1 MPKILFLL
9 LILFLNCNLQA
20 QKLYL
25 NIEGSNS
32 SQTKTLDSIGYQK
45 QFSIAKEIENESNRL
60 LKQLFQNGYLESEK
74 SNAVKTNDSTFVVQ
88 FKLGKRISHIHIYIG
103 DEIEDLNFS
112 NYTVEN
118 DFLILPIAT
127 VESFMQLQL
136 KALEQKGFSLANIKL
151 ENFRK
156 ENLILKA
163 NLVITKSEKR
173 FLNDIV
179 IKGYPKFPASHK
191 RNLIRLFANK
201 TFNQDGLQKVYKE
214 VDEYRFVKQ
223 TQYPE
228 ILFTKDS
235 TKIYLYLEKAKANRF
250 DGFLGFSNE
259 EGGKVRFNGYLDV
272 LLHNILNSGE
282 QFLIYWKNDGQ
293 RQTSFNMGLQVP
305 YIFKSPLGLKAELNI
320 FKKDSTFQ
328 NTNTSIDLG
337 YFFNYNSR
345 LYLGYQATESSDI
358 QNTNS
363 SFISDFTNS
372 FVTSKYEFT
381 RFKSD
386 DFLFPEKTVIHFTI
400 GTGKRD
406 SKTASESQF
415 FGNLLVKQNIYLNA
429 KNNIQLNSQNYY
441 LNSENYIVNELYRF
455 GGIKSI
461 RGFNENS
468 LQGNF
473 LTSLL
478 TEYRY
483 VLSPG
488 LYVHSIIDYAYYQDK
503 TSDLNDGLVGLGFG
517 FGLLTKNGFFNL
529 IYANGSVRDQP
540 IQFANSIVHI
550 SFKSNF

>member
-386 DFLFPEKTVIHFTI
+386 DFLFPEKTAIHFTI

-406 SKTASESQF
+406 SKTASKSQF

>member
-415 FGNLLVKQNIYLNA
+415 FGNLFVKQNIYLNA

>member
-103 DEIEDLNFS
+103 DENEDLNFS

-250 DGFLGFSNE
+250 DGFLGFSDE

>member
-386 DFLFPEKTVIHFTI
+386 DFLFPEKTAIHFTI

-488 LYVHSIIDYAYYQDK
+488 LYVHSILDYAYYQDK

>member
-1 MPKILFLL
+1 LL
-9 LILFLNCNLQA
+9 LGSTSQA

-25 NIEGSNS
+25 KMEGSTVL
-32 SQTKTLDSIGYQK
+32 QTKTVDSIGYQK
-45 QFSIAKEIENESNRL
+45 QFDIAKGIEDESNRVF
-60 LKQLFQNGYLESEK
+60 KKLFEIGYLETEK
-74 SNAVKTNDSTFVVQ
+74 LASTKINDSTFLTR
-88 FKLGKRISHIHIYIG
+88 FSLGKRISDLHIYIG
-103 DEIEDLNFS
+103 KNDDGINLA
-112 NYTVEN
+112 NYKIEN
-118 DFLILPIAT
+118 DYIVLPIES

-136 KALEQKGFSLANIKL
+136 KFLEQKGYSLANLKL

-156 ENLILKA
+156 EATVLKA
-163 NLVITKSEKR
+163 NLVISKSEVR
-173 FLNDIV
+173 FLNDII
-179 IKGYPKFPASHK
+179 IKGYPKFPESHK
-191 RNLIRLFANK
+191 RNLMRLFANK

-214 VDEYRFVKQ
+214 VAEYRFSKQ

-235 TKIYLYLEKAKANRF
+235 TKIYLYVEKAKANRF

-259 EGGKVRFNGYLDV
+259 KGGKVRFNGYLDI

-282 QFLIYWKNDGQ
+282 QLLIYWKNDGQ
-293 RQTSFNMGLQVP
+293 EQTSFNVGLQVP

-320 FKKDSTFQ
+320 FKRDSTFQ
-328 NTNTSIDLG
+328 NTNTSVDLG

-372 FVTSKYEFT
+372 FVTSKYEFM

-386 DFLFPEKTVIHFTI
+386 DFLFPEKTIINFTI
-400 GTGKRD
+400 GAGKRD
-406 SKTASESQF
+406 SKTDSQSQF
-415 FGNLLVKQNIYLNA
+415 FGNLLVKQNLYLNE
-429 KNNIQLNSQNYY
+429 KNNIQLSSQNYY
-441 LNSENYIVNELYRF
+441 LQSDTYIVNELYRF

-461 RGFNENS
+461 RGFNENN

-473 LTSLL
+473 LTSIL

-503 TSDLNDGLVGLGFG
+503 TTELNDTLLGLGFG
-517 FGLLTKNGFFNL
+517 FGLSTKNGFFNL
-529 IYANGSVRDQP
+529 IYANGSTGDQA
-540 IQFANSIVHI
+540 IQLSNSIVHI

>member
-74 SNAVKTNDSTFVVQ
+74 GNAVKTNDSTFVVQ

>member
-74 SNAVKTNDSTFVVQ
+74 SNAVKINDSTFVVQ

-386 DFLFPEKTVIHFTI
+386 DFLFPEKTAIHFTI

-415 FGNLLVKQNIYLNA
+415 FGNLFVKQNIYLNA

>member
-1 MPKILFLL
+1 MPKFCFFLF
-9 LILFLNCNLQA
+9 IFLFSFSLQA

-25 NIEGSNS
+25 NIEGETTI
-32 SQTKTLDSIGYQK
+32 QTKTIDSIGYEK
-45 QFSIAKEIENESNRL
+45 QFDVAKSIEDEANRFQ
-60 LKQLFQNGYLESEK
+60 KKLFENGYLESEK
-74 SNAVKTNDSTFVVQ
+74 TTTNKINDSTFLVQ
-88 FKLGKRISHIHIYIG
+88 FKLGNRIDAIHIYIG
-103 DEIEDLNFS
+103 ATNSDLNLS
-112 NYTVEN
+112 NYTIEKEYLV
-118 DFLILPIAT
+118 LPIAS

-136 KALEQKGFSLANIKL
+136 KYLEQKGFSLANLKL

-156 ENLILKA
+156 EHAILKA
-163 NLVITKSEKR
+163 DLKMHKSEKR
-173 FLNDIV
+173 ILNDIV
-179 IKGYPKFPASHK
+179 VKGYPKFPESHK
-191 RNLIRLFANK
+191 RNLMRLFANK
-201 TFNQDGLQKVYKE
+201 TFNQVGLQKVYKE
-214 VDEYRFVKQ
+214 LEEYRFVKQ

-235 TKIYLYLEKAKANRF
+235 TKIYVYMEKAKANRF

-259 EGGKVRFNGYLDV
+259 EGGKVLFNGYLDI
-272 LLHNILNSGE
+272 LLHNILNAGE
-282 QFLIYWKNDGQ
+282 QLLIYWKNDGQ
-293 RQTSFNMGLQVP
+293 EQTSFNIGFQVP

-345 LYLGYQATESSDI
+345 LYLGYQSAESSDI

-363 SFISDFTNS
+363 SFISDYTNS
-372 FVTSKYEFT
+372 FLTSKYEFT

-386 DFLFPEKTVIHFTI
+386 DFLFPEKTVINFTV

-406 SKTASESQF
+406 SKTDSQSQY
-415 FGNLLVKQNIYLNA
+415 FGNLLVKQNLYLNK

-441 LNSENYIVNELYRF
+441 LQSDTYIVNELYRF
-455 GGIKSI
+455 GGIKSV

-468 LQGNF
+468 LQGNL
-473 LTSLL
+473 LTSIM
-478 TEYRY
+478 TEYRF

-503 TSDLNDGLVGLGFG
+503 TTDLNDTLLGLGFG

-529 IYANGSVRDQP
+529 IYANGSAGDQA
-540 IQFANSIVHI
+540 IQLSNSIVHI

>member
-20 QKLYL
+20 QKLHL
-25 NIEGSNS
+25 SIEGSNS

-74 SNAVKTNDSTFVVQ
+74 SNAVKINDSTFVVQ

-386 DFLFPEKTVIHFTI
+386 DFLFPEKTAIHFTI

-415 FGNLLVKQNIYLNA
+415 FGNLFVKQNIYLNA

>member
-1 MPKILFLL
+1 MSKFCFFLFFFILSF
-9 LILFLNCNLQA
+9 CVQA

-25 NIEGSNS
+25 KIGGETVI
-32 SQTKTLDSIGYQK
+32 QTKTIDSIGYEK
-45 QFSIAKEIENESNRL
+45 QFEIAKGIEDEANR
-60 LKQLFQNGYLESEK
+60 FQKKLIENGYLESEK
-74 SNAVKTNDSTFVVQ
+74 MKTSKVNDSVFLVQ
-88 FKLGKRISHIHIYIG
+88 FKLGNRIDKIHIYIG
-103 DEIEDLNFS
+103 AMNSDLNTA
-112 NYTVEN
+112 NYSVEN
-118 DFLILPIAT
+118 DYLILPIAS

-136 KALEQKGFSLANIKL
+136 KYLEQKGFSLANLKL

-156 ENLILKA
+156 EDNALKA
-163 NLVITKSEKR
+163 DLKIQKSEKR
-173 FLNDIV
+173 ILNDIV
-179 IKGYPKFPASHK
+179 IKGYPKFPESHK
-191 RNLIRLFANK
+191 RNLMRLFANK
-201 TFNQDGLQKVYKE
+201 TFNQDGLQKVYNE
-214 VDEYRFVKQ
+214 LEEYRFVKQ

-235 TKIYLYLEKAKANRF
+235 TKIYVYMEKAKANRF

-259 EGGKVRFNGYLDV
+259 EGGKVRFNGYLDI

-282 QFLIYWKNDGQ
+282 QLLIYWKNDGQ
-293 RQTSFNMGLQVP
+293 EQTSFNIGLQVP

-320 FKKDSTFQ
+320 FKRDSTFQ
-328 NTNTSIDLG
+328 NTNTSLDLG

-363 SFISDFTNS
+363 SFISDYTNA
-372 FVTSKYEFT
+372 FLTSKYEFT

-386 DFLFPEKTVIHFTI
+386 DFLFPEKTVLNFTV
-400 GTGKRD
+400 GTGTRD
-406 SKTASESQF
+406 SKTDSQSQF
-415 FGNLLVKQNIYLNA
+415 FGNLLIKQNFYLNE

-441 LNSENYIVNELYRF
+441 LQSDTYIVNELYRF

-468 LQGNF
+468 LQGNL
-473 LTSLL
+473 LTSIL

-503 TSDLNDGLVGLGFG
+503 TTDTNNTLLGLGFG

-529 IYANGSVRDQP
+529 IYANGSTGNQA
-540 IQFANSIVHI
+540 IQLSNSIVHI

>member
-1 MPKILFLL
+1 MSKFCFFLFFFILSF
-9 LILFLNCNLQA
+9 CVQA

-25 NIEGSNS
+25 KIGGETVI
-32 SQTKTLDSIGYQK
+32 QTKTIDSIGYEK
-45 QFSIAKEIENESNRL
+45 QFEIAKGIEDEANR
-60 LKQLFQNGYLESEK
+60 FQKKLIENGYLESEK
-74 SNAVKTNDSTFVVQ
+74 MKTSKVNDSVFLVQ
-88 FKLGKRISHIHIYIG
+88 FKLGYRIDKIHIYIG
-103 DEIEDLNFS
+103 AMNSDLNTA
-112 NYTVEN
+112 NYSVEN
-118 DFLILPIAT
+118 DYLILPIAS

-136 KALEQKGFSLANIKL
+136 KYLEQKGFSLANLKL

-156 ENLILKA
+156 EDNALKA
-163 NLVITKSEKR
+163 DLKIQKSEKR
-173 FLNDIV
+173 ILNDIV
-179 IKGYPKFPASHK
+179 IKGYPKFPESHK
-191 RNLIRLFANK
+191 RNLMRLFANK
-201 TFNQDGLQKVYKE
+201 TFNQDGLQKVYNE
-214 VDEYRFVKQ
+214 LEEYRFVKQ

-235 TKIYLYLEKAKANRF
+235 TKIYVYMEKAKANRF

-259 EGGKVRFNGYLDV
+259 EGGKVRFNGYLDI

-282 QFLIYWKNDGQ
+282 QLLIYWKNDGQ
-293 RQTSFNMGLQVP
+293 EQTSFNIGLQVP

-320 FKKDSTFQ
+320 FKRDSTFQ
-328 NTNTSIDLG
+328 NTNTSLDLG

-363 SFISDFTNS
+363 SFISDYTNA
-372 FVTSKYEFT
+372 FLTSKYEFT

-386 DFLFPEKTVIHFTI
+386 DFLFPEKTVLNFTV
-400 GTGKRD
+400 GTGTRD
-406 SKTASESQF
+406 SKTDSQSQF
-415 FGNLLVKQNIYLNA
+415 FGNLLIKQNFYLNE

-441 LNSENYIVNELYRF
+441 LQSDTYIVNELYRF

-468 LQGNF
+468 LQGNL
-473 LTSLL
+473 LTSIL

-503 TSDLNDGLVGLGFG
+503 TTDTNNTLLGLGFG

-529 IYANGSVRDQP
+529 IYANGSTGNQA
-540 IQFANSIVHI
+540 IQLSNSIVHI